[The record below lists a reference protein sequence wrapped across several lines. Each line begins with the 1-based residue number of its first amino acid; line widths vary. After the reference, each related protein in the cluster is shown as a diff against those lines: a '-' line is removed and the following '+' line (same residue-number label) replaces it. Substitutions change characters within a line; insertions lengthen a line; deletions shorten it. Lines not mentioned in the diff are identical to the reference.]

1 MLHLYAALAQKERA
15 LIAERTKA
23 ALAQK
28 KAQGAVLMCDA
39 VQYEGKLWL
48 VPEWTAFPAERIQ
61 KPVRIISL
69 DGLTLGPV
77 GPQYRADFALQN
89 PMTKDVLAGRGT
101 TASPVVIEGPD
112 LSVPLPPEGLN

>member
-1 MLHLYAALAQKERA
+1 MKIFKIVIQRAEDGALS
-15 LIAERTKA
+15 
-23 ALAQK
+23 
-28 KAQGAVLMCDA
+28 MCDA
-39 VQYEGKLWL
+39 VEYEGKLWL

-69 DGLTLGPV
+69 DGLTLSRV
-77 GPQYRADFALQN
+77 GPQYQADFALQN

-101 TASPVVIEGPD
+101 TGSPVVIEEPD